1 MRNTTT
7 DMQFELQLFG
17 LIDFQL
23 LYKNRLAGGNPQ
35 KKIWFWGFLTQNGL
49 FL

>member
-7 DMQFELQLFG
+7 NMQFELQLFG

-23 LYKNRLAGGNPQ
+23 LIAGGKSP
-35 KKIWFWGFLTQNGL
+35 KIIWFWGFLTQNGL